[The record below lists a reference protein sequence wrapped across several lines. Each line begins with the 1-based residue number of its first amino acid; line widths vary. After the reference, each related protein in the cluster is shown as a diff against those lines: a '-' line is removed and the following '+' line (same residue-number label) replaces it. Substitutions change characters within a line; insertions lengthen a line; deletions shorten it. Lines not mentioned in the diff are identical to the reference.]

1 MAFPISPANN
11 VTTVVN
17 GIIYIYNSSN
27 NSWKVVANTIIDGFA
42 RTTGNNAFNQAN
54 AVFTQSN
61 TYVWPAANSAGAYA
75 NAAFATANSGGTSDF
90 TNISITSA
98 TYGNASYYP
107 IITVSANGRVNTVTT
122 QVVTGI
128 DAHPFFFTAMGS

>member
-1 MAFPISPANN
+1 MALNRVNADSIADG
-11 VTTVVN
+11 TVIASDIAD
-17 GIIYIYNSSN
+17 G
-27 NSWKVVANTIIDGFA
+27 TITLA
-42 RTTGNNAFNQAN
+42 KL
-54 AVFTQSN
+54 QSGLL
-61 TYVWPAANSAGAYA
+61 PSAAANSAGAYA

-107 IITVSANGRVNTVTT
+107 IITVSANGRVNKVTT

>member
-1 MAFPISPANN
+1 MALNRVNADSIADG
-11 VTTVVN
+11 TVIASDIAD
-17 GIIYIYNSSN
+17 G
-27 NSWKVVANTIIDGFA
+27 TITLA
-42 RTTGNNAFNQAN
+42 KL
-54 AVFTQSN
+54 QSGLL
-61 TYVWPAANSAGAYA
+61 PSAIANSAAAYA
-75 NAAFATANSGGTSDF
+75 NAAFATANSGSTSDF
-90 TNISITSA
+90 TNISITSD